1 MDHLCSSLAAAPSRR
16 LLALLAVL
24 AATSLASS
32 LARSEPV
39 ETVPGPVQGSASDGV
54 LSYLGIPF
62 AAPPVE
68 SLRWKAP
75 VAPEPWSEPLK
86 ANQFS
91 ATCGPAAETEAPI
104 AEDCLYLNLWTSA
117 LSGTRP
123 VMLWIHGGGFRA
135 GSGRLPDE
143 FARAMVEQ
151 GVVLVSIQYRLGVM
165 GFFAHEVLD
174 EEVANFGL
182 LDMVI
187 ALKWVQ
193 ENIAQFGGDANRVT
207 IFGSS
212 AGGMAVQMLMTSPL
226 SAGLFTGAIAQSG
239 YGTWPLPDREEAEK
253 QAEILASRAG
263 IAPHQASPEKLR
275 EVSADEWA
283 QTFSTFQLPIIDGL
297 SLIDEP
303 AQVFARGTQHPL
315 PMILGNTSFEGTTI
329 TGAGYSADTYFDTWG
344 ERAKRARELYASD
357 MPLGEE
363 VATKR
368 FFGDVRYVV
377 GSRLIAHLNS
387 DRAASYLY
395 YFDHVPTSMRGSWA
409 GAPHGF
415 ASSVLFA
422 SSPAVAEGPSAE
434 ETRELGRLL
443 RGYWSNFAHS
453 GDPNGEGLPLWSR
466 YEPENDNWLVFRDQ
480 ASMEREVIKPRLD
493 FIESE
498 YWRRIQGR
506 KATQLS
512 P

>member
-1 MDHLCSSLAAAPSRR
+1 MRYLCSSLAAAPSRR

-24 AATSLASS
+24 MATSLASS
-32 LARSEPV
+32 LARSELV
-39 ETVPGPVQGSASDGV
+39 ETVSGPVQGSASDGV

-75 VAPEPWSEPLK
+75 VAPEPWSEPLE
-86 ANQFS
+86 ANEFS
-91 ATCGPAAETEAPI
+91 ASCGPAWEAEAPI
-104 AEDCLYLNLWTSA
+104 AEDCLYLNLWTSE

-123 VMLWIHGGGFRA
+123 VMLWIHGGGFRG

-174 EEVANFGL
+174 EEVANFAL
-182 LDMVI
+182 LDMVF

-193 ENIAQFGGDANRVT
+193 ENIAEFGGDANRVT
-207 IFGSS
+207 IFGVS

-226 SAGLFTGAIAQSG
+226 SAGLFSGAIAQSG
-239 YGTWPLPDREEAEK
+239 YGTWPLSDREQAEK
-253 QAEILASRAG
+253 QAELLASRAG
-263 IAPHQASPEKLR
+263 IEPHQASPEKLR

-283 QTFSTFQLPIIDGL
+283 QTFNTFRLPIIDGH
-297 SLIDEP
+297 SLIGEP
-303 AQVFARGTQHPL
+303 AQVFAKGAQHPL

-329 TGAGYSADTYFDTWG
+329 EGAGFSADTYFDIWG
-344 ERAKRARELYASD
+344 EQAERARELYASD

-363 VATKR
+363 VASKR

-377 GSRLIAHLNS
+377 GSRLIARLNS
-387 DRAASYLY
+387 DHVPSYLY
-395 YFDHVPTSMRGSWA
+395 YFDHVPDSMRGRWA

-415 ASSVLFA
+415 ESALLFGTSS
-422 SSPAVAEGPSAE
+422 AVAEGLEGE

-453 GDPNGEGLPLWSR
+453 RDPNGEGLPVWSR
-466 YEPENDNWLVFRDQ
+466 YEPDNDNWLVFRDQ
-480 ASMEREVIKPRLD
+480 ANMEREVIKSKLD
-493 FIESE
+493 FIENE

-506 KATQLS
+506 KAAQLS